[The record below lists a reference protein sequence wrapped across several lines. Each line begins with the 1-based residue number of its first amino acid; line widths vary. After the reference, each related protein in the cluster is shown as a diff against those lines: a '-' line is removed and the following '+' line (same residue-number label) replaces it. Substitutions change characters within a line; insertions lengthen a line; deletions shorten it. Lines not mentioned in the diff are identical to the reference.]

1 MIPSSIQT
9 QQQQQQQQP
18 QVIDHEAA
26 NPTTNSSSP
35 STSASAA
42 PSLDPQPRKMVK
54 SATIPEYIPG
64 PEISSK
70 TSSSHSKKLPT
81 IKSSSTSQQNL
92 SLTTTNVGLHNKGHV
107 DEKMDLDQ
115 TTMIGS
121 ALDLDSLGKSVKN
134 DKPKI
139 SSTSFHTLYAGY
151 FREIS
156 RVSEIN
162 SNLF

>member
-9 QQQQQQQQP
+9 QQQQQP

-42 PSLDPQPRKMVK
+42 PSLDPQPRKMVS
-54 SATIPEYIPG
+54 SATI

-70 TSSSHSKKLPT
+70 TSTSSSSKKLPA
-81 IKSSSTSQQNL
+81 IKSSSTSQNL
-92 SLTTTNVGLHNKGHV
+92 SLTTKNVGLHNKGHV

-121 ALDLDSLGKSVKN
+121 ALDLDSLGMRMCVRK
-134 DKPKI
+134 
-139 SSTSFHTLYAGY
+139 
-151 FREIS
+151 
-156 RVSEIN
+156 
-162 SNLF
+162 

>member
-9 QQQQQQQQP
+9 QQQQQP

-54 SATIPEYIPG
+54 SATIPEYQPG

-70 TSSSHSKKLPT
+70 SSHSKKLPT

-121 ALDLDSLGKSVKN
+121 ALDLDSLGKCVKN
-134 DKPKI
+134 EAQNI
-139 SSTSFHTLYAGY
+139 
-151 FREIS
+151 
-156 RVSEIN
+156 
-162 SNLF
+162 

>member
-9 QQQQQQQQP
+9 QQQQQP

-92 SLTTTNVGLHNKGHV
+92 SLTTTNVGIHNKGHV

-121 ALDLDSLGKSVKN
+121 ALDLDSLGKCVKN
-134 DKPKI
+134 EAQNI
-139 SSTSFHTLYAGY
+139 WY
-151 FREIS
+151 
-156 RVSEIN
+156 
-162 SNLF
+162 